1 MVLTSMFLQA
11 TFFTTAGN
19 RSEAFFP
26 RAIIW
31 VLGQIGKGGGGGGNT
46 SIRARPHTHPG
57 TLFLDTQTYN
67 QWEAPLTATILFMAS
82 SLRESLL
89 VSNISFRSSC
99 LGWGGYRG
107 SDEERERGMD
117 HQGPGRNQTK
127 SSLERDQSQA
137 VGVGSKNGQTTD

>member
-1 MVLTSMFLQA
+1 MGLTSMFLQA

-31 VLGQIGKGGGGGGNT
+31 VLGQIEKGGGGGGST
-46 SIRARPHTHPG
+46 GIKARPHTHPG
-57 TLFLDTQTYN
+57 SLFLDPQTSN
-67 QWEAPLTATILFMAS
+67 PQEAPLTATILFMAS

-99 LGWGGYRG
+99 LGVEGTEGQMRKGGEAWTTRG
-107 SDEERERGMD
+107 RAGLRPSPVWSGTRAKE
-117 HQGPGRNQTK
+117 
-127 SSLERDQSQA
+127 
-137 VGVGSKNGQTTD
+137 

>member
-1 MVLTSMFLQA
+1 MFLQA

-31 VLGQIGKGGGGGGNT
+31 VLGQTGKGEGGGST
-46 SIRARPHTHPG
+46 LIKSRPYIHPG
-57 TLFLDTQTYN
+57 SLCLDTQN
-67 QWEAPLTATILFMAS
+67 PWEAPLTATILFMAS

-99 LGWGGYRG
+99 LG
-107 SDEERERGMD
+107 
-117 HQGPGRNQTK
+117 GRVQK
-127 SSLERDQSQA
+127 VR
-137 VGVGSKNGQTTD
+137 